1 VTLPRPETA
10 VLLLGGKLGAA
21 GLAAQRKDASSS
33 SDEPL
38 LPAAIAL
45 FLVVV
50 AGASLLRLSG
60 QWPRRPGWH

>member
-1 VTLPRPETA
+1 VR
-10 VLLLGGKLGAA
+10 LLGGKLRDAELVA
-21 GLAAQRKDASSS
+21 GKTAASSS
-33 SDEPL
+33 SDESL

-60 QWPRRPGWH
+60 QLPRRPGWR